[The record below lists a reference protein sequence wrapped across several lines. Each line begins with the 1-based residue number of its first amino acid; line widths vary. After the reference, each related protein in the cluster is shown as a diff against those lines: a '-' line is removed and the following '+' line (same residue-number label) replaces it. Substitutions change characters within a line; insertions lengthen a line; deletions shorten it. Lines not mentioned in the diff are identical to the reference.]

1 MEKVNNNITYL
12 GKTFRT
18 SLSKPLT
25 DEEYNDIVE
34 TIRRKPAVEEAHAEL
49 MKICS
54 GSTKMGKVTGYYLQ
68 DVLYKA
74 RNSQD
79 AWSIDEALG
88 SKKVMEYF
96 NAKIAVNDKVY
107 PLTLSKGE
115 NIKTAFRLC
124 GIRCCRKL
132 PNFPMK
138 TIDALLN
145 MYLPNG
151 GNYYDYSCGWAVRM
165 LSAMKNNVNYFG
177 TDPNNEL
184 VDALN
189 AINTDYQMVNGVKTN
204 VNIYNQ
210 GSEVFIP
217 EMENTIDF
225 AFSSPPYFS
234 LELYNIGN
242 QSCDENTSYEDWLN
256 NYMKPTIENI
266 SRYLKE
272 GGIFAINIKD
282 ALVNKILYHLTDD
295 VNKLIQDSGK
305 FEFITTHEL
314 KNIKRSFGSI
324 NWDKHTCGMSDK
336 CDELIYVYKLK

>member
-1 MEKVNNNITYL
+1 MGKVNNNITYL
-12 GKTFRT
+12 GRTFRT

-34 TIRRKPAVEEAHAEL
+34 TIRRKPAIEEAHAEL
-49 MKICS
+49 MKIYN
-54 GSTKMGKVTGYYLQ
+54 GGTRIGKVTGYYLQ

-74 RNSQD
+74 RNIQD
-79 AWSIDEALG
+79 AWSIDEALK

-107 PLTLSKGE
+107 SPMLSKGE
-115 NIKTAFRLC
+115 NIKIAFRLC

-138 TIDALLN
+138 TIDELLN

-189 AINTDYQMVNGVKTN
+189 NINTDYQTVNNVKTN
-204 VNIYNQ
+204 VNIYNH

-242 QSCDENTSYEDWLN
+242 QSCDENTSYDDWLN

-266 SRYLKE
+266 SKYLKD

-282 ALVNKILYHLTDD
+282 VFVNKIWYHLTDD
-295 VNKLIQDSGK
+295 VNKLIQDSGN
-305 FEFITTHEL
+305 FEFVATHEL
-314 KNIKRSFGSI
+314 KNIKRVFGST
-324 NWDKHTCGMSDK
+324 NWDKHTCGVSDK